1 MKRLRN
7 GAQFCDECGESVNVS
22 VQEGYLK
29 PGMILQGRYTA
40 GCPFGQGDIGISYAG
55 YDCVLDK
62 KVAILEYYIPVHSL
76 NIPVTIIDS
85 FIMDNKTYVI
95 TEYPEEAVFE
105 GFLAAL
111 FNSPEAALAVA
122 GHGRIYMAA
131 KTADVNTKKSSEAKK
146 NQEKNKGKNS
156 KTAKKSNKLVIIIV
170 ILLILLAAA
179 AAGYFIVYKDS
190 FGWFAKEDSQK
201 EAVNGKDTTAN
212 SQADGSG
219 KNDTEDELLT
229 DEPDNAGIIDTSD
242 AAEGGATGT
251 DSSTAEGD
259 AAGDGSESQESGAA
273 GTDSA
278 TAEGEA
284 AGAGSD
290 STESGEAGSESQE
303 NGETGNGSA
312 TAEGADESAA
322 EAGTDSEG
330 SSETEDTAVAINNP
344 FEDYT
349 YLQEGAE
356 IIFGTAEDGS
366 PYRWVITD
374 LYGTTA
380 LVVSAEAVANDK
392 NIGDSYTE
400 VYHWLNSD
408 FYDNTF
414 NADEMA
420 RIITV
425 YWSADECVEPIV
437 TDTVAINDKIFD
449 SNGSEDIY
457 PSMYIN
463 LKASCGA
470 HVFEKEWKNACINC
484 SHEFVAVFVPYEET
498 LKTIKKTV
506 RVRRMYY
513 SSQDNVVET
522 LGKGVEVPVIGY
534 LISAVEEHKWYVT
547 ADGYYIYE
555 DNLE

>member
-1 MKRLRN
+1 MAWCYRCMKRLRN

-131 KTADVNTKKSSEAKK
+131 KTADVNTQKSSEAKK

-201 EAVNGKDTTAN
+201 EAVNGKDTAAN

-219 KNDTEDELLT
+219 KNDTEDELLP
-229 DEPDNAGIIDTSD
+229 DEPDNAGVIDTGDS
-242 AAEGGATGT
+242 AEGG
-251 DSSTAEGD
+251 E
-259 AAGDGSESQESGAA
+259 A

-278 TAEGEA
+278 TAEGDA
-284 AGAGSD
+284 A
-290 STESGEAGSESQE
+290 
-303 NGETGNGSA
+303 
-312 TAEGADESAA
+312 GADESAA